1 MPLPP
6 GPGGCCTLERAPP
19 EVHLQAPG
27 RLPQPRRFSSD
38 PPPVIPAGE
47 ATGMSLSPLS
57 TRSSPH
63 WMDEWEERQRR
74 QLKQH
79 EEATRQLVEVM
90 RGELLEKLERM
101 EQSQSQVRGRK
112 VNASPKVWSSGEEKG
127 RLQESPILL
136 VQKDPAGE
144 GRMKNDGTSSMP
156 AVMTMSSGADK
167 RAPSSSFT
175 EMNAAML
182 SAIGASKCHGP
193 GTTTSILSSGSDCL
207 DSLRKAQ
214 VFKPTNRHQARLF
227 SLVHSHFFEMMS
239 GAVILIYTVVVGIL
253 SDLDMRAAIDKQ
265 ESPDWRYYVDLSF
278 TAIFLIELV
287 LRVAAEGPYY
297 LSNKN
302 RERAW
307 NMFDFFATTVGLL
320 DVFTVFQVNLSFVR
334 VLRTLRAIRVLR
346 VIRIFRF
353 FKELRLM
360 VASILCCLRSLTWA
374 FLLLTAVMYIFA
386 VVLLQGA
393 SDYLHSYN
401 LGEVPEDLALN
412 LQLFDDFGGILKTIY
427 SLTQAVSGG
436 RSWGEYAA
444 PFIKISP
451 WYGIFFTMLVVF
463 VILGVLNI
471 LTGIFVE
478 STSAVASFD
487 KELVIQEEMSRN
499 ESVVNQIRAL
509 FREIDRDNSG
519 TLTFKELKSNL
530 SDERVKAYFAV
541 LQLDVTEAAGLFE
554 LLDRDESGDVSI
566 EEFIMTCMQLKGTA
580 RSVDVATMLFQSK
593 RLYSTITKFM
603 ATIDKGLKDIEARLA
618 SDPVDELG

>member
-1 MPLPP
+1 
-6 GPGGCCTLERAPP
+6 
-19 EVHLQAPG
+19 
-27 RLPQPRRFSSD
+27 
-38 PPPVIPAGE
+38 
-47 ATGMSLSPLS
+47 
-57 TRSSPH
+57 
-63 WMDEWEERQRR
+63 
-74 QLKQH
+74 
-79 EEATRQLVEVM
+79 
-90 RGELLEKLERM
+90 
-101 EQSQSQVRGRK
+101 
-112 VNASPKVWSSGEEKG
+112 
-127 RLQESPILL
+127 
-136 VQKDPAGE
+136 
-144 GRMKNDGTSSMP
+144 
-156 AVMTMSSGADK
+156 
-167 RAPSSSFT
+167 
-175 EMNAAML
+175 
-182 SAIGASKCHGP
+182 
-193 GTTTSILSSGSDCL
+193 
-207 DSLRKAQ
+207 
-214 VFKPTNRHQARLF
+214 
-227 SLVHSHFFEMMS
+227 
-239 GAVILIYTVVVGIL
+239 
-253 SDLDMRAAIDKQ
+253 
-265 ESPDWRYYVDLSF
+265 
-278 TAIFLIELV
+278 
-287 LRVAAEGPYY
+287 
-297 LSNKN
+297 
-302 RERAW
+302 
-307 NMFDFFATTVGLL
+307 
-320 DVFTVFQVNLSFVR
+320 
-334 VLRTLRAIRVLR
+334 
-346 VIRIFRF
+346 
-353 FKELRLM
+353 
-360 VASILCCLRSLTWA
+360 
-374 FLLLTAVMYIFA
+374 MYIFA

-463 VILGVLNI
+463 VIFGVLNI

-487 KELVIQEEMSRN
+487 KELVIQEEMLRN

-530 SDERVKAYFAV
+530 SDERVKAYFAF